1 MDTEDNNENYCEG
14 CEGCEDCEEC
24 NECGCMVNCIKDN
37 IFIVTKGEEDRC
49 WCQSCFDDLWKDAA
63 ADGWGGDDIEN
74 RSKESEKK
82 RKEKK
87 RKEKKR
93 KS

>member
-1 MDTEDNNENYCEG
+1 MDTEDNNENY

-63 ADGWGGDDIEN
+63 ADGWGGDDIEEQQKN
-74 RSKESEKK
+74 QIKKEKRREKK
-82 RKEKK
+82 NAKK
-87 RKEKKR
+87 
-93 KS
+93 